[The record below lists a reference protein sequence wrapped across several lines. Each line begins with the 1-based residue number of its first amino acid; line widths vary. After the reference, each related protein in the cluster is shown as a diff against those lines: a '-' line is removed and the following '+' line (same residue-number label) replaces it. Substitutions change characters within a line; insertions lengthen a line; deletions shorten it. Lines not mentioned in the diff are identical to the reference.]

1 MNAWLPQA
9 SYPCGNCSDYSS
21 WIFLRPQGS
30 IGHVFRVIRS
40 LRLLMLLSEYIQGIL
55 IPISNCKLL
64 LGTVY
69 NRLTGRLTG
78 NRFIW
83 TGKRNRTEPNRT
95 GVILILGYS
104 KTHMYS
110 FYYDVLKPKYD
121 DKIKLVYT
129 DTDKMEKERRTIERD
144 RGRRWWWWWDD
155 EMMMMMMMMMTMMM
169 MMMMMVMMMIRKR
182 IPQEN
187 SYIGSAA
194 VDHGSL
200 EQFCLSNWPD
210 WIHREWAGLGV
221 ILGGLVFSYITA

>member
-1 MNAWLPQA
+1 MHLQGKTNLPHWGLIPAHVPFWLLEKATLSAFGVSIGRAPGSKSNVTMNAWLPQA

-21 WIFLRPQGS
+21 WIFLRPKGS

-95 GVILILGYS
+95 GVILLFN
-104 KTHMYS
+104 
-110 FYYDVLKPKYD
+110 FYNFL
-121 DKIKLVYT
+121 
-129 DTDKMEKERRTIERD
+129 
-144 RGRRWWWWWDD
+144 W
-155 EMMMMMMMMMTMMM
+155 
-169 MMMMMVMMMIRKR
+169 
-182 IPQEN
+182 
-187 SYIGSAA
+187 
-194 VDHGSL
+194 
-200 EQFCLSNWPD
+200 
-210 WIHREWAGLGV
+210 
-221 ILGGLVFSYITA
+221 

>member
-1 MNAWLPQA
+1 MGSTLGVPHLCQLHIGVPHWGSTFGTSDTSVQDNCWKTDWGIHIERKQADWLHIKDSILGVSTKNPVQYSTLRVPRHYGYLVEVNTLRIVKVCVTMNAWLPQA

-95 GVILILGYS
+95 GVILI
-104 KTHMYS
+104 
-110 FYYDVLKPKYD
+110 P
-121 DKIKLVYT
+121 
-129 DTDKMEKERRTIERD
+129 
-144 RGRRWWWWWDD
+144 
-155 EMMMMMMMMMTMMM
+155 
-169 MMMMMVMMMIRKR
+169 
-182 IPQEN
+182 
-187 SYIGSAA
+187 
-194 VDHGSL
+194 
-200 EQFCLSNWPD
+200 
-210 WIHREWAGLGV
+210 
-221 ILGGLVFSYITA
+221 IL